1 MFDKVEYFIVNMTVN
16 LLTSLNSYVFKILY
30 EYFQNTNFD
39 KTLYFI
45 TTDQVSLYKLL
56 NNKFLKAIF
65 LSNPIKITATFFKKV

>member
-16 LLTSLNSYVFKILY
+16 LLTSLNSSEIFFKLLY

-39 KTLYFI
+39 NTLYFI

-56 NNKFLKAIF
+56 NNKFL
-65 LSNPIKITATFFKKV
+65 